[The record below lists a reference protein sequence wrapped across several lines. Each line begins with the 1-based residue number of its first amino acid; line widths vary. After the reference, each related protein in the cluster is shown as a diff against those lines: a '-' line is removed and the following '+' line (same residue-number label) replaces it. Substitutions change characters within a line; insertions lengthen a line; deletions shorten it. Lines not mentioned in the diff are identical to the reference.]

1 MVVAAAAVPLML
13 VSTFAGRRFN
23 PTIGEV
29 GYDRLFWGVIG
40 GYTARLLL
48 TA

>member
-23 PTIGEV
+23 STIGEV
-29 GYDRLFWGVIG
+29 GYARLFWGVIG
-40 GYTARLLL
+40 GYTVRLLL